1 MQANDRGL
9 GVQVFYF
16 VFCDPA
22 RPDGLLATGL
32 HRSVTR
38 QVLFRRVPLERYA
51 DHFESGV
58 KRGKIPKTQG

>member
-32 HRSVTR
+32 HRSVAR
-38 QVLFRRVPLERYA
+38 QVLFRRVPLEKYA
-51 DHFESGV
+51 DDAE
-58 KRGKIPKTQG
+58 RLC